1 MFDTIIPLFPLGV
14 VLFPETS
21 LPLHIFE
28 ERYKLMIGECL
39 EQQKKFGIVLY
50 SGDQIQNVGCTAK
63 IVKVLKRYSDG
74 RLDILT
80 QGVER
85 FVIHEIYDTK
95 PYLESN
101 VTFFDDDD
109 ERETDAIKQLA
120 SRGTELLK
128 RFARR
133 TGEGYFDSSLTT
145 MQAKTISF
153 LIAGSQGFTVEEK
166 QRFLEMRTVSERL
179 RKGVASLEKT
189 IHRIELTEEI
199 RKIINGNGSIPKS
212 LLNNLKED

>member
-1 MFDTIIPLFPLGV
+1 MPDIIPLFPLGL
-14 VLFPETS
+14 VLFPETP

-39 EQQKKFGIVLY
+39 EQQKEFGIVLY
-50 SGDQIQNVGCTAK
+50 SGDQIQNVGCTAR
-63 IVKVLKRYSDG
+63 IIKVLKRYNDG
-74 RLDILT
+74 RLDIVT
-80 QGVER
+80 QGVQR
-85 FVIHEIYDTK
+85 FVIHEIYDTQ
-95 PYLESN
+95 PYLESK

-109 ERETDAIKQLA
+109 ESETEAMKPLTLKGI
-120 SRGTELLK
+120 ELLK
-128 RFARR
+128 QFARR

-145 MQAKTISF
+145 MHAKTISF

-189 IHRIELTEEI
+189 IRRIELTEEI
-199 RKIINGNGSIPKS
+199 RKIISGNGSIPKS
-212 LLNNLKED
+212 LQNNLKEEK